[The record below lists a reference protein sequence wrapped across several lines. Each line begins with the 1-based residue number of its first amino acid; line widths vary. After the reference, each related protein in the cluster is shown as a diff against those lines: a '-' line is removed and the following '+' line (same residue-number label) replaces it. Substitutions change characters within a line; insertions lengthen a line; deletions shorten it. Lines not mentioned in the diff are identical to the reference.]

1 MSASAYWKSKGH
13 DKEAAKDLMLSMYTT
28 NDEKHKHVNEL
39 EACNT
44 SEESMDVEDE
54 YIDYNFMYLAPN
66 HICKFKFKSIKV
78 ITRSKQNNVY

>member
-1 MSASAYWKSKGH
+1 
-13 DKEAAKDLMLSMYTT
+13 MLSMDTT

-54 YIDYNFMYLAPN
+54 YIDYDLMYLAPN
-66 HICKFKFKSIKV
+66 HICKFKFKSK
-78 ITRSKQNNVY
+78 N